1 MAEPVGARLRALL
14 LDDEEVIRSLVTEI
28 LEAMG
33 FAVSEAVS
41 LATAREA
48 LAGNPFDLV
57 LVDKNLPDG
66 SGLTLV
72 RELATKEADLEI
84 VVMSGYATLSS
95 AVEALQ
101 AGVADYVVKPF
112 DLADLRARLQRAVER
127 LKLRRSNRQL
137 LAQLKEKT
145 QTLEGLATR
154 DLLTGLDN
162 HASFQDRLR
171 LEIGRSGGAGRS
183 CALLLASIDR
193 FRDLNA
199 SLGHPGG
206 DALLRALGAFLL
218 SSRADLAEGV
228 VVGRYGGDTFG
239 LLFPETDRTGG
250 ASRAEAL
257 RRATESAGL
266 GPGHPPVT
274 LSIGVAVF
282 PEHANDADGLFA
294 AATTAL
300 EAAKE
305 GGRNRLVTWSRDLA
319 LGGRLDAS
327 QVRREAEQLAALE
340 RTLRE
345 GSFHSVYQP
354 IVDLST
360 GIELAWETLGRPS
373 DPAFKSILDLLGVAE
388 RNGRVTALGRAL
400 RENGVAAMRDLPPD
414 KLLFMNV
421 HPLEFLLEGGL
432 ESEPWLR
439 PVAGRIVFEITEAA
453 EVSNTSGAQERMA
466 ALRRAG
472 FRVAVDDLGSGYSSL
487 NSLALLQPDFVKL
500 DIAMVRGI
508 ERDSRLARL
517 IKHLLEY
524 CRGENIRVVCEGIE
538 TAAEL
543 AVVRELGVELGQG
556 YLLARPGPPF
566 PSAARV

>member
-1 MAEPVGARLRALL
+1 MPEAIGAKLRALI
-14 LDDEEVIRSLVTEI
+14 LDDEEVIRTVVAEI
-28 LEAMG
+28 LGAMG
-33 FAVSEAVS
+33 FAVTESVSLSEAR
-41 LATAREA
+41 AA
-48 LAGNPFDLV
+48 LTEGAFDLL

-72 RELATKEADLEI
+72 RELAAKDGDLAI
-84 VVMSGYATLSS
+84 VVISGYATLSS

-112 DLADLRARLQRAVER
+112 DLADLRARLQRAVEG

-162 HASFQDRLR
+162 HASFQDRVR
-171 LEIGRSGGAGRS
+171 LEIGRSGGPGRS

-193 FRDLNA
+193 FRGINA

-206 DALLRALGAFLL
+206 DALLRALGAFLR
-218 SSRADLAEGV
+218 SGRADLVEGV
-228 VVGRYGGDTFG
+228 VVGRYAGDTFG

-250 ASRAEAL
+250 ASRAESL
-257 RRATESAGL
+257 RSAVEGGL
-266 GPGHPPVT
+266 GPGLPAIT
-274 LSIGVAVF
+274 LSLGVAVF
-282 PEHANDADGLFA
+282 PEHAGDADGLFA
-294 AATTAL
+294 AASTAL

-305 GGRNRLVTWSRDLA
+305 AGRNRLITWSRDLA
-319 LGGRLDAS
+319 SGGRLDAS

-345 GSFHSVYQP
+345 KSFYSVYQP
-354 IVDLST
+354 IVDLAT
-360 GIELAWETLGRPS
+360 GTELAWETLGRPR

-388 RNGRVTALGRAL
+388 RNGRGVTLGRAL
-400 RENGVAAMRDLPPD
+400 REDGVAAMRDLPPD
-414 KLLFMNV
+414 KLLFLNV
-421 HPLEFLLEGGL
+421 HPLEFLLEGNI

-439 PVAGRIVFEITEAA
+439 PVAGRIVLEITEAA
-453 EVSNTSGAQERMA
+453 EVSNSSGARERVA

-500 DIAMVRGI
+500 DMAMVRGI
-508 ERDSRLARL
+508 ERDSRAARL

-524 CRGENIRVVCEGIE
+524 CRGENMRVVSEGIE
-538 TAAEL
+538 TPEEL

-566 PSAARV
+566 PRAARL

>member
-1 MAEPVGARLRALL
+1 MPEAIGAKLRALI
-14 LDDEEVIRSLVTEI
+14 LDDEEVIRTVVAEI
-28 LEAMG
+28 LGAMG
-33 FAVSEAVS
+33 FAVSESVS
-41 LATAREA
+41 LAEARAA
-48 LAGNPFDLV
+48 LAEGAFDLL

-72 RELATKEADLEI
+72 RELAAKDGDLAI
-84 VVMSGYATLSS
+84 VVISGYATLSS

-112 DLADLRARLQRAVER
+112 DLADLRARLQRAVEG

-162 HASFQDRLR
+162 HASFQDRVR
-171 LEIGRSGGAGRS
+171 LEIGRSGGPGRS

-193 FRDLNA
+193 FRGINA

-206 DALLRALGAFLL
+206 DALLRALGAFLR
-218 SSRADLAEGV
+218 SGRADLVEGV
-228 VVGRYGGDTFG
+228 VVGRYAGDTFG

-250 ASRAEAL
+250 ASRAESL
-257 RRATESAGL
+257 RSAVEGGL
-266 GPGHPPVT
+266 GPGLPAIT
-274 LSIGVAVF
+274 LSLGVAVF
-282 PEHANDADGLFA
+282 PEHAGDADGLFA
-294 AATTAL
+294 AASTAL

-305 GGRNRLVTWSRDLA
+305 AGRNRLVTWSRDLA
-319 LGGRLDAS
+319 SGGRLDAS

-345 GSFHSVYQP
+345 KSFYSVYQP
-354 IVDLST
+354 IVDLAT
-360 GIELAWETLGRPS
+360 GTELAWETLGRPR

-388 RNGRVTALGRAL
+388 RNGRGVTLGRAL
-400 RENGVAAMRDLPPD
+400 REDGVAAMRDLPPD
-414 KLLFMNV
+414 KLLFLNV
-421 HPLEFLLEGGL
+421 HPLEFLLEGNI

-439 PVAGRIVFEITEAA
+439 PVAGRIVLEITEAA
-453 EVSNTSGAQERMA
+453 EVSNSSGARERVA

-500 DIAMVRGI
+500 DMAMVRGI
-508 ERDSRLARL
+508 ERDSRAARL

-524 CRGENIRVVCEGIE
+524 CRGENMRVVSEGIE
-538 TAAEL
+538 TPEEL

-566 PSAARV
+566 PRAARL